1 MPRPLTRF
9 PGPVSAFAARKARQ
23 QQAQTE
29 TVPTNAP
36 QAEPAAEPPSKKPRT
51 SLEGEESTEFNGTE
65 TRSSRTRSSKKQKA
79 PLPAETETDRPKRV
93 TRSSKRRPENA
104 ALEAQEEWGEEESL
118 PFSAEGPD
126 EMTEDGAASEFPAD
140 TPAARE
146 VFALSTIRLNNTNI
160 VYADENTLCVRI
172 QEGMVWFCTS
182 RACTGES

>member
-1 MPRPLTRF
+1 MPHPLTPF

-36 QAEPAAEPPSKKPRT
+36 QAEAAAEPPSKKPRT
-51 SLEGEESTEFNGTE
+51 SLEGEESTNFNDPE
-65 TRSSRTRSSKKQKA
+65 PRSSRTRSSKKQKA
-79 PLPAETETDRPKRV
+79 PLPAEAETDRPKRV
-93 TRSSKRRPENA
+93 TRSSQRRSGLS
-104 ALEAQEEWGEEESL
+104 LETQEEWGEEKSL

-172 QEGMVWFCTS
+172 QEGMVWFGTS